1 MYALLNQNSNLLYGM
16 TNYTGSYHETDDI
29 ATINKTTTNFQGDTN
44 MTTSTKTQA
53 TESTTTTTKPVINV
67 KEIKIANI
75 TIDIKTSCS
84 CFKAANGHTWY
95 LKGSTLEV
103 TESTAAMKDRF
114 VPYPKE
120 RLEAGRCGKIIGTI
134 KKVADNTDLTNLLG
148 ILVNLKPVVKVAK
161 ETKAP
166 AAPVV
171 TQAALKAEAPAAKK
185 TETKPTAKKS
195 TKPAAK
201 KDTKAT
207 TAKVIT
213 PATPVIEN
221 TPEAKAA

>member
-1 MYALLNQNSNLLYGM
+1 M

-44 MTTSTKTQA
+44 MTTSKNTQA

-67 KEIKIANI
+67 KEIKVANI

-134 KKVADNTDLTNLLG
+134 KKVADNNDLSNLLNM
-148 ILVNLKPVVKVAK
+148 LVSLKPVVKAAK
-161 ETKAP
+161 EIKAPTTP
-166 AAPVV
+166 AAP
-171 TQAALKAEAPAAKK
+171 KAEAPAAKK
-185 TETKPTAKKS
+185 TETKPAAKKT

-201 KDTKAT
+201 KDAK
-207 TAKVIT
+207 TAKIIT
-213 PATPVIEN
+213 PAAPVVEV

>member
-1 MYALLNQNSNLLYGM
+1 MKPKRSLLKAANRNLGTCNLAVISKLTILLLSN
-16 TNYTGSYHETDDI
+16 
-29 ATINKTTTNFQGDTN
+29 NKTNTFSRRYT
-44 MTTSTKTQA
+44 MSTK
-53 TESTTTTTKPVINV
+53 STTTPAVTETTKPVISV
-67 KEIKIANI
+67 KDIKVANI

-120 RLEAGRCGKIIGTI
+120 RLDAGRCGKIIGTI

-148 ILVNLKPVVKVAK
+148 ILVNLKPVVKAAK

-166 AAPVV
+166 AAPVA
-171 TQAALKAEAPAAKK
+171 TTPAAKD
-185 TETKPTAKKS
+185 TAKKT

-201 KDTKAT
+201 KPAAKKS

-213 PATPVIEN
+213 PAPVVEN
-221 TPEAKAA
+221 KAPESQAA

>member
-1 MYALLNQNSNLLYGM
+1 
-16 TNYTGSYHETDDI
+16 
-29 ATINKTTTNFQGDTN
+29 

-103 TESTAAMKDRF
+103 TESTSAMKDRF
-114 VPYPKE
+114 IPYPKE

-134 KKVADNTDLTNLLG
+134 KKVADNTDLTNLLN
-148 ILVNLKPVVKVAK
+148 ILVNLKPVVKVTK
-161 ETKAP
+161 ETKTP
-166 AAPVV
+166 E
-171 TQAALKAEAPAAKK
+171 TKTETAKK
-185 TETKPTAKKS
+185 TETKT

-201 KDTKAT
+201 KTT

>member
-1 MYALLNQNSNLLYGM
+1 
-16 TNYTGSYHETDDI
+16 
-29 ATINKTTTNFQGDTN
+29 

-103 TESTAAMKDRF
+103 TESTSAMKDRF

-134 KKVADNTDLTNLLG
+134 KKVADNNDLSNLLN
-148 ILVNLKPVVKVAK
+148 ILVSLKPVVKVAK

-166 AAPVV
+166 VTSVTTPAAP
-171 TQAALKAEAPAAKK
+171 KAETPAAKK
-185 TETKPTAKKS
+185 TEKKT

-201 KDTKAT
+201 KTT

-213 PATPVIEN
+213 PATPVTEII
-221 TPEAKAA
+221 PEAKAA